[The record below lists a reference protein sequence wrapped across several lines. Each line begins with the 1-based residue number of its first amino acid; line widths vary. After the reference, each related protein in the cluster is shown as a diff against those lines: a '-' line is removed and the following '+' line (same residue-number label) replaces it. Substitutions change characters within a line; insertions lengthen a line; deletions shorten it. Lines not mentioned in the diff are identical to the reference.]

1 MSRKNAPNAA
11 SEEEEEEE
19 EEEEVGDDVE
29 EEVRGVRDATNATT
43 NATNAERIKK
53 GDAHTRWRSV
63 QGGCGVCVNSMDWV
77 LVDVAP
83 KSKAPRARVRFQ
95 TDRVRVFARAQSFCF
110 ASMI

>member
-29 EEVRGVRDATNATT
+29 EEVRDATRGDATRRDA

-53 GDAHTRWRSV
+53 G
-63 QGGCGVCVNSMDWV
+63 
-77 LVDVAP
+77 
-83 KSKAPRARVRFQ
+83 ARHAYAVEIRPGW
-95 TDRVRVFARAQSFCF
+95 
-110 ASMI
+110 M